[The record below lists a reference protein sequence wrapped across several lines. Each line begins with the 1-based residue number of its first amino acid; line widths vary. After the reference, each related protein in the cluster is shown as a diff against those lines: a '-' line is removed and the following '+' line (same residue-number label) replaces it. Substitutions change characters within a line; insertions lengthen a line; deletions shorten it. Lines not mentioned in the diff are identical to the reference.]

1 MRTPF
6 ERLAARWSASPE
18 RVRTAAATT
27 VATTLLI
34 ILGGATVRV
43 TGSGLGCP
51 EWPNCT
57 GSSFAASPEVG
68 VHGWIEY
75 GNRLLSILIC
85 VAVGWLIIAARLR
98 RPLSRPILRGAW
110 LQFWI
115 VVLNAVVGGVT
126 VWMRL
131 SPYIVA
137 AHFLAAILLLTATT
151 MTYDRTRPVSPR
163 NTTTGMLSSTL
174 LVAATALVVVGTAV
188 TGTGPHAGDSS
199 DVARMPFDRTL
210 ITALHASLAAVVVL
224 LTVLLLIK
232 LPSGARGRAGLLLAA
247 LGVQTALGVLGLLT
261 GANGVVT
268 VLHVLGAALVWTGA
282 VRVFLDSRAA
292 VMSRGAGARS
302 GAGPTTRP
310 APTAAPIPSLPPG
323 SPR

>member
-1 MRTPF
+1 VRTPF
-6 ERLAARWSASPE
+6 ERLAARWSVSPE
-18 RVRTAAATT
+18 RVRTAAAAT

-34 ILGGATVRV
+34 IVGGATVRV

-57 GSSFAASPEVG
+57 GTSFAASPEVG

-75 GNRLLSILIC
+75 GNRLLSVVIC

-115 VVLNAVVGGVT
+115 VVLNALVGGIT

-151 MTYDRTRPVSPR
+151 MTYARTSPVSAKKADP
-163 NTTTGMLSSTL
+163 LSSAL
-174 LVAATALVVVGTAV
+174 LATATALVVVGTAV

-210 ITALHASLAAVVVL
+210 VTALHASLAAAVVL

-232 LPSGARGRAGLLLAA
+232 LPPGSRGRARLLLGA
-247 LGVQTALGVLGLLT
+247 LGVQALLGAGGVLT
-261 GANGVVT
+261 GENRVVT
-268 VLHVLGAALVWTGA
+268 VLHVLGAALVWVGA
-282 VRVFLDSRAA
+282 VRVFLDSR
-292 VMSRGAGARS
+292 VMSRAAVARS
-302 GAGPTTRP
+302 GAEPTERP
-310 APTAAPIPSLPPG
+310 APTAAPALSPPPG